1 MESELVTTTNDGPG
15 EITRV
20 LVQGDLKGL
29 SEYQRADYYNAV
41 CASLGLNPL
50 TRPFDFLVLNGKLQL
65 YARKDATEQLRK
77 LNGLSLSIVA
87 REIVNGVYVVTTRA
101 STPAGRCDESVGAV
115 FIDGLKGENL
125 ANAMMKAETKSKRR
139 ATLSICGLG
148 LLDETETETIVNVQ
162 PEPASPAPVAKIAR
176 EISPPVDLVGK
187 DAPTLIAG
195 DVLSAIVKA
204 RPAWYRAQGID
215 HNDEKACAACW
226 ASYLWEDWH
235 VRSAKEL
242 SKEDGEKLLSQI
254 LTVGH
259 QQHAREIGEGAFDFG
274 ANATEK

>member
-1 MESELVTTTNDGPG
+1 MGTEVATTNDGPG

-29 SEYQRADYYNAV
+29 SEYQRADYYNSV

-77 LNGLSLSIVA
+77 INGLSLAIVA

-101 STPAGRCDESVGAV
+101 TTPAGRCDESVGAV
-115 FIDGLKGENL
+115 FIDGLKGEAL

-148 LLDETETETIVNVQ
+148 LLDETEAEAIVNAQ
-162 PEPASPAPVAKIAR
+162 LEPASPAPVAKIVR

-195 DVLSAIVKA
+195 DVLTAIVKA
-204 RPAWYRAQGID
+204 RPAWYRAQGVD
-215 HNDEKACAACW
+215 STDEKACAACW

-242 SKEDGEKLLSQI
+242 TRDQGEALLKAV

>member
-1 MESELVTTTNDGPG
+1 MGTELATTTNDGPG

-29 SEYQRADYYNAV
+29 NEFQRADYYNAV

-162 PEPASPAPVAKIAR
+162 PEPAAPAQVAKIV
-176 EISPPVDLVGK
+176 PPVDLVAK
-187 DAPTLIAG
+187 DAPTLIAP

-215 HNDEKACAACW
+215 HNDEKACASCW
-226 ASYLWEDWH
+226 SNYLWDEWSVH
-235 VRSAKEL
+235 SAKEL
-242 SKEDGEKLLSQI
+242 SKDDGEQLLRDV

-259 QQHAREIGEGAFDFG
+259 QQHAKEIGDGAFDFG
-274 ANATEK
+274 ANAPAT